1 MNAVH
6 TLDVST
12 TQFDPGFLASKLDA
26 RVIGGWSREDVI
38 DEAAI
43 RWLNDHRL
51 RNGQRWAPIYPE
63 AEDLGPCDFVALAEL
78 VSKHLGAELF
88 GLALKKDLDIN
99 RLVDAF
105 KRGDLDVEAFVSDVR
120 NGTGDDPR
128 YFGFAPL
135 DVRPAQ
141 PRKDVF
147 RDKSGFTRR
156 DKLEMLSAYR
166 LDKERLADIGSLVV
180 AEDLLRARE
189 DNALWPESEV
199 LEARGV
205 DIVALEK
212 ARAAI
217 GTDELANLYANGFDL
232 GKLALRVRNGLD
244 ANLLVRAFT
253 TGATDGFDSDRFVK
267 VFNST
272 RFPSG
277 MFARRI
283 RLVKLDARDFVDT
296 FDLSGLMG
304 SPLSILQ

>member
-6 TLDVST
+6 TLDVGT
-12 TQFDPGFLASKLDA
+12 PFLGRALLSEVTA
-26 RVIGGWSREDVI
+26 GGGWTREAKL
-38 DEAAI
+38 EMGAI
-43 RWLNDHRL
+43 RWINDHSL
-51 RNGQRWAPIYPE
+51 RNGNRWDRIYPE
-63 AEDLGPCDFVALAEL
+63 AEDLGSCDFVSLAEL
-78 VSKHLGAELF
+78 ISKHLGAELF
-88 GLALKKDLDIN
+88 GLALKQDLDIN

-120 NGTGDDPR
+120 NGTCDDPR

-135 DVRPAQ
+135 DIRSAP
-141 PRKDVF
+141 PRKIVF
-147 RDKSGFTRR
+147 RRKSGYTRR
-156 DKLEMLSAYR
+156 EELEMSAACS
-166 LDKERLADIGSLVV
+166 LDTERVGDFDCSMT
-180 AEDLLRARE
+180 AEERE

-199 LEARGV
+199 LEAQGV

-253 TGATDGFDSDRFVK
+253 AGAKVKGFRARFVET
-267 VFNST
+267 FNST

-283 RLVKLDARDFVDT
+283 RLVKLDGRDFVDT
-296 FDLSGLMG
+296 TDLSGLLG